1 MTMATKSICYV
12 IISMTVFIS
21 TCLAVIVTVDN
32 IGDVVEGSETRIMCN
47 IERSSSSSTSVPGV
61 TWNNVTNGASDPIAQ
76 YQGGTGF
83 VDPSYIDRF
92 SVEGDTTLVIA
103 NTRRSDSGTYQ
114 CSVVIFDD
122 PPSASDDTT
131 LIVTYLYKP
140 VLSSFTTPVTEGDT
154 VEMSCSADANPS
166 PTYTFLRDGGEVQQ
180 PGASST
186 FRIQSVSRDKDGSYE
201 CRASNSVGTET
212 SESRMLDVQ

>member
-1 MTMATKSICYV
+1 
-12 IISMTVFIS
+12 
-21 TCLAVIVTVDN
+21 
-32 IGDVVEGSETRIMCN
+32 MCN
-47 IERSSSSSTSVPGV
+47 IARSSSSSTSVPGV
-61 TWNNVTNGASDPIAQ
+61 SWYNVTNGARVTIAQ

-122 PPSASDDTT
+122 PPSASDDVT
-131 LIVTYLYKP
+131 LTVIYLYQP
-140 VLSSFTTPVTEGDT
+140 ALSSFITPVMEGDT

-166 PTYTFLRDGGEVQQ
+166 PTYAFLSDDEVQQ
-180 PGASST
+180 SGGLST
-186 FRIQSVSRDKDGSYE
+186 FTVQSVSRNNDGNYE
-201 CRASNSVGTET
+201 CRASNSAGTET
-212 SESRMLDVQ
+212 SKRRALEVY

>member
-1 MTMATKSICYV
+1 MYTDDMFQRNIVSC
-12 IISMTVFIS
+12 TV
-21 TCLAVIVTVDN
+21 VIVFLNVFTCICFAVTVTVNN

-47 IERSSSSSTSVPGV
+47 IVRSSSSSTSVLGV
-61 TWNNVTNGASDPIAQ
+61 SWYNVTNGASDTIAQ

-103 NTRRSDSGTYQ
+103 NTSRSDSGTYQ

-122 PPSASDDTT
+122 PPSPASDDVT
-131 LIVTYLYKP
+131 LTVIYLYQP
-140 VLSSFTTPVTEGDT
+140 ALSSFITPVMEGDT

-166 PTYTFLRDGGEVQQ
+166 PTYAFLSDDEVQQ
-180 PGASST
+180 SGSLST
-186 FRIQSVSRDKDGSYE
+186 FRIQSVSP
-201 CRASNSVGTET
+201 
-212 SESRMLDVQ
+212 